1 MFKDKYRSIYIKL
14 VFKPK
19 SWFEQ
24 KHCLSFGKAF
34 EPGGCLEI
42 GLEQSL
48 HISVDSVPK
57 SMLGLHKDGVSQR
70 LRNSEKDKY
79 TTCSTFYYKLQGG
92 VVVIWIMMEGD
103 LDGKF
108 SLFKL

>member
-1 MFKDKYRSIYIKL
+1 MVKDIRQIYLSMFKYKTSIWTEIL
-14 VFKPK
+14 I
-19 SWFEQ
+19 
-24 KHCLSFGKAF
+24 LTSFGKASQP
-34 EPGGCLEI
+34 EGCLEI

-79 TTCSTFYYKLQGG
+79 TTHSAFYYKLQDISDI
-92 VVVIWIMMEGD
+92 V
-103 LDGKF
+103 
-108 SLFKL
+108 S